1 VTGRERDAP
10 LAKALDSLA
19 RARGDAEIAVASADT
34 PESAFKIATDLAA
47 AFREAAEEVAGFRAR
62 EAARVRDSE
71 KLSLGGLADRLGI
84 SKTRADQLMR
94 IAKTQQARAGEAPPA
109 ARAKSGGQRD
119 GHSAR

>member
-1 VTGRERDAP
+1 M
-10 LAKALDSLA
+10 
-19 RARGDAEIAVASADT
+19 AVASADT

-94 IAKTQQARAGEAPPA
+94 IAKGQQARAGEARPA
-109 ARAKSGGQRD
+109 ARAKSGGWRD